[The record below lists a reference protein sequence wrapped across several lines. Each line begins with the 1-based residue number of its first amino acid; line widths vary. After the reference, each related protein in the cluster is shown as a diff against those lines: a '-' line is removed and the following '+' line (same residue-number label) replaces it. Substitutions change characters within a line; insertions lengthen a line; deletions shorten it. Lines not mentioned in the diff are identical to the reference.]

1 MFTFSSVLS
10 KSSFGSVCLALISLS
25 SNSWRSKWFVCSRKM
40 VLKMESLHKLLQN
53 FWCGLFWHL
62 DVICTFSGANGRGR
76 HVLQVALQPKIRWG
90 QHVLWSKSVREWLQR
105 RSISVI
111 FRFNSRFFI
120 DVYGGLIEHC
130 GCCLQ
135 GSWPT
140 FRLAEVR
147 RFKQWSHKSA
157 QLLYGEYIQQ
167 WVTLYSK
174 HQGWTQYRCKQY
186 VTEWKCNIIYCIAQT

>member
-1 MFTFSSVLS
+1 MEKSFWRLS
-10 KSSFGSVCLALISLS
+10 LYTSSFRTSDVVYFGILMSFVHFLEQIVESGMFDKWPCSQ
-25 SNSWRSKWFVCSRKM
+25 RSAVGNMCFGVK
-40 VLKMESLHKLLQN
+40 
-53 FWCGLFWHL
+53 
-62 DVICTFSGANGRGR
+62 SG
-76 HVLQVALQPKIRWG
+76 
-90 QHVLWSKSVREWLQR
+90 REWLQK

-120 DVYGGLIEHC
+120 DVYGGLIEYC
-130 GCCLQ
+130 GCCLRR
-135 GSWPT
+135 SWTT

-147 RFKQWSHKSA
+147 RFEQRSHKSA

-186 VTEWKCNIIYCIAQT
+186 VTGMAM